1 MHRPDWLWAGLA
13 LSQVD
18 FLLDWVFTGLLFLL
32 CHVDILP
39 GLLFARLAL
48 GLGWVGLGPDWHFC
62 RVAFCR
68 ITENTAFLFSSYA
81 FYCALM
87 LLCCDNVISYK
98 QYNKSKP

>member
-18 FLLDWVFTGLLFLL
+18 FLLDWVFTGLLFLF

-48 GLGWVGLGPDWHFC
+48 GLVGFGPGLGWL
-62 RVAFCR
+62 RAGLA
-68 ITENTAFLFSSYA
+68 IWG
-81 FYCALM
+81 
-87 LLCCDNVISYK
+87 
-98 QYNKSKP
+98 